1 MARSVQQ
8 AWLVSAALVVLYAGG
23 SFLLG
28 RGFTVVAF
36 GDALQ
41 CLVGILLVV
50 AAISNI
56 RRGTP
61 EMRKFW
67 VLLTISFALW
77 AMGQFVW
84 TYYEVYLRTDYPQ
97 VSAWDCL
104 YFLKG
109 IPLLAALGLQPHR
122 EPAKDRPNIGLLDLS
137 IIVLWFVYLYFFF
150 VTPWQFIQFDAADY
164 GINFAGLQF
173 FENLIF
179 VGLLGAL
186 WLQSRDGWRT
196 LYRSFF
202 GAAALYLL
210 ASQAIN
216 LAITHDAYFT
226 GSYYDLLLVG
236 SVLWF
241 AIASWAARHEN
252 LAEQR
257 TPPPAQLKGLW
268 PARLAMVATATIP
281 AMGIYTMYGGY
292 TPHKIVI
299 FRLVLTFAAMLLLTS
314 LLFWKQTL
322 VDRSLVY
329 FLQRSE
335 NSIDD
340 LKRLQSHAI
349 QSEKMV
355 ALGQLVAGAAHEM
368 NNPLTSILGYSDLL
382 ANDPSLATGPREM
395 AGKIGNQAR
404 RTRRLVQNLLSFA
417 QQSPGEKKPVNVNAL
432 ITNAVQLRELDLTS
446 HKIELTMQLEATLP
460 GVWGDPNLMLQV
472 FFHLLN
478 NAVDALSETGG
489 GKATLHTYREQS
501 NVCIEI
507 ADNGPGLKDPSR
519 VFDPFYTTKPV
530 GKGTGLGLSAT
541 YGIIQDHQGHI
552 TCHNRLQGGAIF
564 LIRLPA
570 LGEAAPDP
578 NDSVRMTARSCPRA
592 ANAQA
597 PAARHP
603 KM

>member
-1 MARSVQQ
+1 MSSQVQR
-8 AWLVSAALVVLYAGG
+8 AWLFAAAMVVLYAAGT
-23 SFLLG
+23 FVLG
-28 RGFTVVAF
+28 RGFHLAVFGNAMQCVV
-36 GDALQ
+36 G
-41 CLVGILLVV
+41 VLLVI
-50 AAISNI
+50 ASLSNV
-56 RRGTP
+56 RRGSP

-67 VLLTISFALW
+67 VLMTISFALW
-77 AMGQFVW
+77 GMGQFVW
-84 TYYEVYLRTDYPQ
+84 TYYEVYLRRDMPQ
-97 VSAWDCL
+97 VSPWDGL

-122 EPAKDRPNIGLLDLS
+122 EPVKDRPNIGLLDLS

-150 VTPWQFIQFDAADY
+150 VSPWQYVHYDAGEY
-164 GINFAGLQF
+164 GVNFANLQF

-179 VGLLGAL
+179 VGLLGTL
-186 WLQSRDGWRT
+186 WLQSAGQWRT

-202 GAAALYLL
+202 AAAALYLL
-210 ASQAIN
+210 ASQGINVAIVHN
-216 LAITHDAYFT
+216 SYYT
-226 GSYYDLLLVG
+226 GSYYDLPLMA

-241 AIASWAARHEN
+241 AFASWRAHYDN
-252 LAEQR
+252 LEEQR
-257 TPPPAQLKGLW
+257 MPAPAQLKGLW
-268 PARLAMVATATIP
+268 PARLAMVATASIP
-281 AMGIYTMYGGY
+281 VMGVYTMFGGH
-292 TPHKIVI
+292 TPHPIVV
-299 FRLVLTFAAMLLLTS
+299 FRLEITFAAMLGLTS

-335 NSIDD
+335 DSIED

-382 ANDPSLATGPREM
+382 ANDPALAPAPREM

-446 HKIELTMQLEATLP
+446 HKIEVTMELEESLP
-460 GVWGDPNLMLQV
+460 GVSGDPNLLLQV
-472 FFHLLN
+472 IFHLLN
-478 NAVDALSETGG
+478 NAVDALSESGG
-489 GKATLHTYREQS
+489 GKVMLRTYRDQDT
-501 NVCIEI
+501 VCIEI
-507 ADNGPGLKDPSR
+507 ADNGPGVKDPSR

-541 YGIIQDHQGHI
+541 YGIIQDHQGQI
-552 TCHNRLQGGAIF
+552 TCHNRLQGGATF
-564 LIRLPA
+564 LVRLPA
-570 LGEAAPDP
+570 LGEQAPDP
-578 NDSVRMTARSCPRA
+578 NESVRM
-592 ANAQA
+592 
-597 PAARHP
+597 AARD
-603 KM
+603 

>member
-1 MARSVQQ
+1 MDKQVQR
-8 AWLVSAALVVLYAGG
+8 AWLFAAAMVALYATGTL
-23 SFLLG
+23 LLG
-28 RGFTVVAF
+28 RGFRVVAF
-36 GDALQ
+36 GDAMQ

-50 AAISNI
+50 AAGSNV

-67 VLLTISFALW
+67 LLMTISFALW
-77 AMGQFVW
+77 GMGQFVW
-84 TYYEVYLRTDYPQ
+84 TYYEVFLRAEYPQ
-97 VSAWDCL
+97 VSAWDAL

-122 EPAKDRPNIGLLDLS
+122 EPVKDRPNIGLLDLS

-150 VTPWQFIQFDAADY
+150 VTPWQYINLDAAEY
-164 GINFAGLQF
+164 GVNFAALQF

-179 VGLLGAL
+179 VALIGTL
-186 WLQSRDGWRT
+186 WLQASSGWRT

-202 GAAALYLL
+202 AASALYLV

-216 LAITHDAYFT
+216 VAITHSAYYT
-226 GSYYDLLLVG
+226 GSYYDLPLVA

-241 AIASWAARHEN
+241 GVAAWSARWEN

-268 PARLAMVATATIP
+268 PARLAMVATASIP
-281 AMGIYTMYGGY
+281 IMGVYTMFGGY
-292 TPHKIVI
+292 TPHRIVI
-299 FRLVLTFAAMLLLTS
+299 FRLELTFAAMLGLTS

-322 VDRSLVY
+322 VDRSLLY

-335 NSIDD
+335 DSIDD

-382 ANDPSLATGPREM
+382 ANDPALAPAPREM

-417 QQSPGEKKPVNVNAL
+417 QQSPGEKKPVNINAL
-432 ITNAVQLRELDLTS
+432 ITNAVQLRELDLSS
-446 HKIELTMQLEATLP
+446 HKIELTMQLEETLP
-460 GVWGDPNLMLQV
+460 GVSGDPNLLLQV
-472 FFHLLN
+472 IFHLLN

-489 GKATLHTYREQS
+489 GKVMLHTYREQES
-501 NVCIEI
+501 VYIEI
-507 ADNGPGLKDPSR
+507 ADNGPGIKDPGR

-541 YGIIQDHQGHI
+541 YGIIQDHQGQI
-552 TCHNRLQGGAIF
+552 TCHNRLQGGAVF

-570 LGEAAPDP
+570 LAEAATDP
-578 NDSVRMTARSCPRA
+578 NESVRM
-592 ANAQA
+592 
-597 PAARHP
+597 AARD
-603 KM
+603 

>member
-1 MARSVQQ
+1 MLKPVQR
-8 AWLVSAALVVLYAGG
+8 AWLFAAAVLVVYAAGPTI
-23 SFLLG
+23 FLHASGTLQE
-28 RGFTVVAF
+28 RFRLAAF

-50 AAISNI
+50 AAGSNV

-67 VLLTISFALW
+67 LLMTISFALW

-84 TYYEVYLRTDYPQ
+84 TYYEVYRRTDMPQ

-109 IPLLAALGLQPHR
+109 IPLLAALGLQPQR

-150 VTPWQFIQFDAADY
+150 VTPWQFVHLDASEY
-164 GINFAGLQF
+164 GINFARLQF
-173 FENLIF
+173 FENVIF
-179 VGLLGAL
+179 VSLIGTL
-186 WLQSRDGWRT
+186 WLQASGGWRV
-196 LYRSFF
+196 LYRNFF
-202 GAAALYLL
+202 AASALYLL

-216 LAITHDAYFT
+216 VAITHDAYYT
-226 GSYYDLLLVG
+226 GSYYDLPLIA

-241 AIASWAARHEN
+241 VVASWSARWED
-252 LAEQR
+252 LADQR

-268 PARLAMVATATIP
+268 PARLAMVATASIP
-281 AMGIYTMYGGY
+281 AMGVYTMFGGY
-292 TPHKIVI
+292 TPHGIVI
-299 FRLVLTFAAMLLLTS
+299 FRLELTFAAMLGLTS

-335 NSIDD
+335 DSLED

-395 AGKIGNQAR
+395 
-404 RTRRLVQNLLSFA
+404 
-417 QQSPGEKKPVNVNAL
+417 
-432 ITNAVQLRELDLTS
+432 
-446 HKIELTMQLEATLP
+446 
-460 GVWGDPNLMLQV
+460 
-472 FFHLLN
+472 
-478 NAVDALSETGG
+478 
-489 GKATLHTYREQS
+489 
-501 NVCIEI
+501 
-507 ADNGPGLKDPSR
+507 
-519 VFDPFYTTKPV
+519 
-530 GKGTGLGLSAT
+530 
-541 YGIIQDHQGHI
+541 
-552 TCHNRLQGGAIF
+552 
-564 LIRLPA
+564 
-570 LGEAAPDP
+570 
-578 NDSVRMTARSCPRA
+578 
-592 ANAQA
+592 
-597 PAARHP
+597 
-603 KM
+603 

>member
-1 MARSVQQ
+1 MDRSAQG
-8 AWLVSAALVVLYAGG
+8 AWLFAAAIVVLYAGG

-28 RGFTVVAF
+28 RGFTIIAF
-36 GDALQ
+36 GNALQ
-41 CLVGILLVV
+41 CLVGILLVL
-50 AAISNI
+50 AAGSNV

-67 VLLTISFALW
+67 VLMTISFALW
-77 AMGQFVW
+77 GMGQFVW
-84 TYYEVYLRTDYPQ
+84 TYYEVYLRAEYPQ
-97 VSAWDCL
+97 VSAWDAL

-122 EPAKDRPNIGLLDLS
+122 EPVKDRPNIGLLDLS

-150 VTPWQFIQFDAADY
+150 VTPWQFIHLDAAEY
-164 GINFAGLQF
+164 GVNFAALQF

-179 VGLLGAL
+179 VGLIGTL
-186 WLQSRDGWRT
+186 WLQAAGDWRT

-202 GAAALYLL
+202 GASALYLL

-216 LAITHDAYFT
+216 VAITHNAYYT
-226 GSYYDLLLVG
+226 GSYYDLPLIA

-241 AIASWAARHEN
+241 GVAAWTARTQN

-281 AMGIYTMYGGY
+281 AMGVYTMFGGY
-292 TPHKIVI
+292 TPHAIVI
-299 FRLVLTFAAMLLLTS
+299 FRLELTFAAMLGLTS

-335 NSIDD
+335 DSIDD

-382 ANDPSLATGPREM
+382 ANDPALAAAPREM

-432 ITNAVQLRELDLTS
+432 IANAVQLRELDLTS
-446 HKIELTMQLEATLP
+446 HKIELTMQLEENLP
-460 GVWGDPNLMLQV
+460 GVSGDPNLLLQV
-472 FFHLLN
+472 IFHLLN
-478 NAVDALSETGG
+478 NAVDALSEAGG
-489 GKATLHTYREQS
+489 GKVMIRTYREQAH
-501 NVCIEI
+501 VCIEV

-541 YGIIQDHQGHI
+541 YGIIQDHQGLI
-552 TCHNRLQGGAIF
+552 SCHNRLQGGAIF

-578 NDSVRMTARSCPRA
+578 NESVRM
-592 ANAQA
+592 
-597 PAARHP
+597 AARD
-603 KM
+603 

>member
-1 MARSVQQ
+1 MSKQVQR
-8 AWLVSAALVVLYAGG
+8 AWLFAAAM
-23 SFLLG
+23 
-28 RGFTVVAF
+28 VVAYAAGTFVLGKGFQLAVF
-36 GDALQ
+36 GNVMQ
-41 CLVGILLVV
+41 CAVGILLV
-50 AAISNI
+50 AASFSNV

-67 VLLTISFALW
+67 WLMTISFALW
-77 AMGQFVW
+77 GLGQFVW
-84 TYYEVYLRTDYPQ
+84 TYYEVYLRHDMPQ
-97 VSAWDCL
+97 VSPWDGL

-122 EPAKDRPNIGLLDLS
+122 EPVKDRPNIGLLDLS

-150 VTPWQFIQFDAADY
+150 VTPWQYVHLDANEY
-164 GINFAGLQF
+164 GINFARLQF

-179 VGLLGAL
+179 VGLLGPL
-186 WLQSRDGWRT
+186 WLQSAGRWRT

-202 GAAALYLL
+202 AAAALYLL

-216 LAITHDAYFT
+216 VAIVHNSYYT
-226 GSYYDLLLVG
+226 GSYYDLPLMA

-241 AIASWAARHEN
+241 AFASWRAHYDN
-252 LAEQR
+252 LEAER
-257 TPPPAQLKGLW
+257 MPAPAQLKGLW
-268 PARLAMVATATIP
+268 PARLAMVATASIP
-281 AMGIYTMYGGY
+281 AMGVYTMFGGY
-292 TPHKIVI
+292 TPHGIVI
-299 FRLVLTFAAMLLLTS
+299 FRLELTFAAMLGLTS

-335 NSIDD
+335 DSIED

-382 ANDPSLATGPREM
+382 ANDPALPAAPREM

-446 HKIELTMQLEATLP
+446 HKIDLNMQLEETLP
-460 GVWGDPNLMLQV
+460 GIWGDPNLMLQV
-472 FFHLLN
+472 IFHLLN
-478 NAVDALSETGG
+478 NAVDALSEIGG
-489 GKATLHTYREQS
+489 GKVMVRTHRERET
-501 NVCIEI
+501 VCIEI

-552 TCHNRLQGGAIF
+552 SCHNRLQGGAIF

-570 LGEAAPDP
+570 LGEVAPDP
-578 NDSVRMTARSCPRA
+578 NDSVRMTARG
-592 ANAQA
+592 
-597 PAARHP
+597 
-603 KM
+603 

>member
-1 MARSVQQ
+1 MLKQAQR
-8 AWLVSAALVVLYAGG
+8 AWLFAAAIVAVYAAGTP
-23 SFLLG
+23 LLG
-28 RGFTVVAF
+28 RGFSLAVF
-36 GDALQ
+36 GNALQ

-50 AAISNI
+50 ASWSNV
-56 RRGTP
+56 RSGTP

-67 VLLTISFALW
+67 VLMTVSFALW
-77 AMGQFVW
+77 GLGQFVW
-84 TYYEVYLRTDYPQ
+84 TYYEVYLRQDMPQ
-97 VSAWDCL
+97 VSPWDGL

-150 VTPWQFIQFDAADY
+150 VTPWQYIHLDASEY
-164 GINFAGLQF
+164 GINFARLQF

-179 VGLLGAL
+179 VGLLGTL
-186 WLQSRDGWRT
+186 WLQASGGWRV

-216 LAITHDAYFT
+216 VAITHDAYYT
-226 GSYYDLLLVG
+226 GSYYDLPLVA

-241 AIASWAARHEN
+241 AVGAWIAHYEN
-252 LAEQR
+252 LQEQR
-257 TPPPAQLKGLW
+257 TPPPAHLKGLW
-268 PARLAMVATATIP
+268 PARLAMVATASIP
-281 AMGIYTMYGGY
+281 VMGVYTMFGGY
-292 TPHKIVI
+292 TPHGIVI
-299 FRLVLTFAAMLLLTS
+299 FRLVLTFAAMLGLTS

-322 VDRSLVY
+322 VDRSLVH
-329 FLQRSE
+329 FLLRSE
-335 NSIDD
+335 NSLDD
-340 LKRLQSHAI
+340 MKRLQSHAI

-382 ANDPSLATGPREM
+382 ANDPALSEGPREM

-417 QQSPGEKKPVNVNAL
+417 QQSPGEKKPVNINAL
-432 ITNAVQLRELDLTS
+432 ITNAVQLRELDLVS
-446 HKIELTMQLEATLP
+446 HKIELTMQLEESLP
-460 GVWGDPNLMLQV
+460 GVWGDPNLLLQV
-472 FFHLLN
+472 VFHLLN
-478 NAVDALSETGG
+478 NAVDALSENGG
-489 GKATLHTYREQS
+489 GKVVLRTYREQN
-501 NVCIEI
+501 NVTIEI
-507 ADNGPGLKDPSR
+507 ADNGPGLKDPGR

-541 YGIIQDHQGHI
+541 YGIIQDHQGQI
-552 TCHNRLQGGAIF
+552 TCHNRTQGGALF

-578 NDSVRMTARSCPRA
+578 NESVRM
-592 ANAQA
+592 
-597 PAARHP
+597 AARD
-603 KM
+603 

>member
-1 MARSVQQ
+1 MDRSVQR
-8 AWLVSAALVVLYAGG
+8 AWLLAAAIVVLYAAGSLLLTHGG
-23 SFLLG
+23 FA
-28 RGFTVVAF
+28 VIAF
-36 GDALQ
+36 GNALQ

-50 AAISNI
+50 ASCSNV

-67 VLLTISFALW
+67 VLMTISFALW
-77 AMGQFVW
+77 GMGQFVW
-84 TYYEVYLRTDYPQ
+84 TYYEVYLRAEYPQ
-97 VSAWDCL
+97 VSAWDAL

-122 EPAKDRPNIGLLDLS
+122 EPVKDRPNIGLLDLS

-150 VTPWQFIQFDAADY
+150 VTPWQFVHLDAPEY
-164 GINFAGLQF
+164 GINFARLQF
-173 FENLIF
+173 FENVIF
-179 VGLLGAL
+179 VSLIGIL
-186 WLQSRDGWRT
+186 WLQASGGWRV

-202 GAAALYLL
+202 GASALYLL
-210 ASQAIN
+210 ASQGIN
-216 LAITHDAYFT
+216 VAITHNAYYT
-226 GSYYDLLLVG
+226 GSYYDLPLVA

-241 AIASWAARHEN
+241 AVAAWAARSEK
-252 LAEQR
+252 LEDQR

-268 PARLAMVATATIP
+268 PARLAMVATASIP
-281 AMGIYTMYGGY
+281 AMGVYTMFGGY
-292 TPHKIVI
+292 TPHGIVI
-299 FRLVLTFAAMLLLTS
+299 FRWELTFAAMLGLTS

-335 NSIDD
+335 DSIED
-340 LKRLQSHAI
+340 LKRLQSHAM

-382 ANDPSLATGPREM
+382 ANDPALSEGPREM

-417 QQSPGEKKPVNVNAL
+417 QQSPGEKKPVNINAL
-432 ITNAVQLRELDLTS
+432 ITNAVQLREIALTS
-446 HKIELTMQLEATLP
+446 HKIELTMQLEESLP
-460 GVWGDPNLMLQV
+460 GVSGDPNQLLQV
-472 FFHLLN
+472 IFHLLN
-478 NAVDALSETGG
+478 NAVDALSESGG
-489 GKATLHTYREQS
+489 GKVLLHTYRERET
-501 NVCIEI
+501 VCIEI
-507 ADNGPGLKDPSR
+507 ADNGPGLKAPSR

-541 YGIIQDHQGHI
+541 YGIIQEHQGHI
-552 TCHNRLQGGAIF
+552 SCHNRPKGGATF

-578 NDSVRMTARSCPRA
+578 NESVRMAARS
-592 ANAQA
+592 
-597 PAARHP
+597 
-603 KM
+603 

>member
-1 MARSVQQ
+1 MSSQVQR
-8 AWLVSAALVVLYAGG
+8 AWLFAAAMVVVYAAGT
-23 SFLLG
+23 FLLG
-28 RGFTVVAF
+28 RGFHLAVFGNAMQCVV
-36 GDALQ
+36 G
-41 CLVGILLVV
+41 VLLVI
-50 AAISNI
+50 ASLSNV
-56 RRGTP
+56 RRGSP

-67 VLLTISFALW
+67 VLMTISFALW
-77 AMGQFVW
+77 GMGQFVW
-84 TYYEVYLRTDYPQ
+84 TYYEVYLRRDMPQ
-97 VSAWDCL
+97 VSPWDGL

-109 IPLLAALGLQPHR
+109 IPLLAALCLQPHR
-122 EPAKDRPNIGLLDLS
+122 EPVKDRPNIGLLDLS

-150 VTPWQFIQFDAADY
+150 VTPWQYIHLDAGEY
-164 GINFAGLQF
+164 GVNFANLQF

-179 VGLLGAL
+179 VGLLGTL
-186 WLQSRDGWRT
+186 WLQSAGQWRT

-202 GAAALYLL
+202 AAAALYLL
-210 ASQAIN
+210 ASQGINVAIV
-216 LAITHDAYFT
+216 HDAYYT
-226 GSYYDLLLVG
+226 GSYYDLPLMA

-241 AIASWAARHEN
+241 AFASWRAHYDN
-252 LAEQR
+252 LEEQR
-257 TPPPAQLKGLW
+257 MPAPAQLKGLW
-268 PARLAMVATATIP
+268 PARLAMVATASIP
-281 AMGIYTMYGGY
+281 VMGVYTMFGGY
-292 TPHKIVI
+292 TPHTIVV
-299 FRLVLTFAAMLLLTS
+299 FRLELTFAAMLGLTS

-322 VDRSLVY
+322 VDRSLVQ

-335 NSIDD
+335 DSLED

-382 ANDPSLATGPREM
+382 ANDPALAPAPREM

-446 HKIELTMQLEATLP
+446 HKIELTMQLEESLP
-460 GVWGDPNLMLQV
+460 GVSGDPNLLLQV
-472 FFHLLN
+472 IFHLLN
-478 NAVDALSETGG
+478 NAVDALSESGG
-489 GKATLHTYREQS
+489 GKVMVHTYSEQG

-507 ADNGPGLKDPSR
+507 ADNGPGVKDPSR

-541 YGIIQDHQGHI
+541 YGIVQDHQGHI
-552 TCHNRLQGGAIF
+552 TCHNRPQGVATF

-578 NDSVRMTARSCPRA
+578 NESVRM
-592 ANAQA
+592 
-597 PAARHP
+597 AARD
-603 KM
+603 